1 MTSKELL
8 HKTKVALHAKYI
20 TNSMV
25 AEKLGVSRQ
34 AVNRKLNAD
43 DCSLDE
49 FARIAGVAEIIA
61 CGELFMPKFL
71 FCIDKISRNV
81 KLSKF
86 LEGLTDY
93 EADKLFKSNN
103 YE

>member
-8 HKTKVALHAKYI
+8 NKTKIALHAKYI

-43 DCSLDE
+43 DCSLVE
-49 FARIAGVAEIIA
+49 FMRIA
-61 CGELFMPKFL
+61 KFSGL
-71 FCIDKISRNV
+71 VNEYISTTWIKCIDVYGSNV

-86 LEGLTDY
+86 LEGLTDD
-93 EADKLFKSNN
+93 EAERLFKF
-103 YE
+103 